1 MRTDT
6 TSVLVVG
13 GGLTGLSTALFL
25 AWRDVPVIVVERHPG
40 SSPHPRAVGFTP
52 RTMEL
57 MRAVGLSGSL
67 PEYKGDGK
75 GVRRIRVES
84 LAGQWFEEQPWSA
97 PGKATPLFDYTPTRN
112 GGLAQDRFEPLL
124 RDKARELGA
133 DVRMS
138 TRMLGFE
145 QDDDGVTAT
154 MRDDEGVEYQVRA
167 SYLVAA
173 DGHRSPVREAL
184 GIERVGKGFLGE
196 SRSVL
201 FRAPLEEYLER
212 GYVQFM
218 IDQGDFGGAVMS
230 YGDGRW
236 AFFHRNEVDS
246 DEDTLRAMIF
256 RALGRSD
263 VDVEII
269 TEGRWQLT
277 AGVAERF
284 ADGRV
289 FLAGDA
295 AHTLPPSRG
304 GFGANTG
311 IEDAHNLAW
320 KLAAVLTGA
329 SAPSLLATYDAER
342 RPVAKLRHDQIF
354 LRTQGAATDV
364 ETIDDAAMEYGHLY
378 RSSAVLGAG
387 PELPPARRPDQWLG
401 QPGTRAPHVW
411 LAPEVS
417 TLDLFQRGWVLVT
430 DDPAW
435 DGLVDGVDCR
445 VIGNE
450 TGKADE
456 VRAAFGLNPGG
467 ASLVRPDGYIAWRA
481 VDAPADRRA
490 ALGSAL
496 AEVSAAPALATS

>member
-1 MRTDT
+1 MKTDT
-6 TSVLVVG
+6 TSVLIVG

-25 AWRDVPVIVVERHPG
+25 AWRDVPVILVERHPG
-40 SSPHPRAVGFTP
+40 SSPHPRAIGFTP

-67 PEYKGDGK
+67 PEYKPTGK
-75 GVRRIRVES
+75 GVGRIRVES
-84 LAGQWFEEQPWSA
+84 LAGEWFEEQPWSTA
-97 PGKATPLFDYTPTRN
+97 DKATPLFDYTPTRN

-133 DVRMS
+133 DIRMS
-138 TRMLGFE
+138 SKMLAFE
-145 QDDDGVTAT
+145 QDADGVTAT
-154 MRDDEGVEYQVRA
+154 LCDADEVEYQVRA
-167 SYLVAA
+167 QYLVGA

-184 GIERVGKGFLGE
+184 GIAREGKGFLGV

-201 FRAPLEEYLER
+201 FRAPLEGYLES
-212 GYVQFM
+212 GYSQF
-218 IDQGDFGGAVMS
+218 IVDQGEFGGMVTT

-236 AFFHRNEVDS
+236 AFFHRGEVETDDDS
-246 DEDTLRAMIF
+246 LRAIIY

-269 TEGRWQLT
+269 TSGRWQLT
-277 AGVAERF
+277 AGVASRF
-284 ADGRV
+284 CEGRV

-320 KLAAVLTGA
+320 KLAAVLDGE

-342 RPVAKLRHDQIF
+342 RPVAQLRHDQIF
-354 LRTQGAATDV
+354 LRTNGNATEA

-387 PELPPARRPDQWLG
+387 ADLPLARRPDEWLG

-411 LAPEVS
+411 LAPQVS
-417 TLDLFQRGWVLVT
+417 TLDLFQRGWVLLT

-435 DGLVDGVDCR
+435 GDLVDGVDCQ
-445 VIGNE
+445 VIVD
-450 TGKADE
+450 KADE

-481 VDAPADRRA
+481 VDPPADRAA
-490 ALGSAL
+490 ALREAL
-496 AEVSAAPALATS
+496 AQVSAAPAFAAS

>member
-25 AWRDVPVIVVERHPG
+25 AWRGVPVTVIERHPG
-40 SSPHPRAVGFTP
+40 SSLHPRAIGFTP

-57 MRAVGLSGSL
+57 MRAVGLSKSL

-97 PGKATPLFDYTPTRN
+97 GVKATSLFDYTPTRN
-112 GGLAQDRFEPLL
+112 SGLAQDRFEPLL

-133 DVRMS
+133 DIRMS
-138 TRMLGFE
+138 SQMLAFE
-145 QDDDGVTAT
+145 QDEDGVTAT
-154 MRDDEGVEYQVRA
+154 IRDAEGVEYQVRA
-167 SYLVAA
+167 QYLVGA

-184 GIERVGKGFLGE
+184 GIERLGKGFLGV

-201 FRAPLEEYLER
+201 FRAPLEEYLES
-212 GYVQFM
+212 GYIQFAV
-218 IDQGDFGGAVMS
+218 DQGDFGGMVTT

-236 AFFHRNEVDS
+236 AFFYRGEVET
-246 DEDTLRAMIF
+246 DEDTLRAIIF

-269 TEGRWQLT
+269 TAGRWQLS

-284 ADGRV
+284 AEGRV
-289 FLAGDA
+289 FIAGDA

-320 KLAAVLTGA
+320 KLAAVLAGG
-329 SAPSLLATYDAER
+329 SAPGLLDTYDAER
-342 RPVAKLRHDQIF
+342 RPVATLRHDQIF
-354 LRTQGAATDV
+354 LRTNGNATDAP
-364 ETIDDAAMEYGHLY
+364 TIDDAAMEYGHLY
-378 RSSAVLGAG
+378 RSTAVLGAG
-387 PELPPARRPDQWLG
+387 AELPVAQRPDEWLG
-401 QPGTRAPHVW
+401 QPGTRAPHLW

-417 TLDLFQRGWVLVT
+417 TLDLFQRGWVLIT

-435 DGLVDGVDCR
+435 GGLVDGVDCQ
-445 VIGNE
+445 VIVD
-450 TGKADE
+450 KAAE
-456 VRAAFGLNPGG
+456 VRAAFGLDPGG
-467 ASLVRPDGYIAWRA
+467 ASLIRPDGYVAWRA
-481 VDAPADRRA
+481 VDAPDDRAAALRA
-490 ALGSAL
+490 ALTA
-496 AEVSAAPALATS
+496 VSAAPAFTGS